1 LDEQLRRA
9 AQASADAKAHAD
21 AEGERA
27 SHAERRAD
35 AAEARALDATTGK
48 GGSSSA
54 PDKGDRLGAFFICAA
69 ATFAFL

>member
-9 AQASADAKAHAD
+9 AQASADAKAHAE
-21 AEGERA
+21 AEGE
-27 SHAERRAD
+27 RAD

-54 PDKGDRLGAFFICAA
+54 PDKGDRLGAFLFVLRQLLRSCDAA
-69 ATFAFL
+69 